1 MTPPMT
7 KSPMVLARAAL
18 DTARK
23 ALEPYSSRHSR
34 HDFTQAQLFAI
45 LVLRTFFQTD
55 YRGIVELLRDFSEL
69 RTALDLHKV
78 PHWTTL
84 QKAQD
89 RLVKKGLLT
98 YSSESCSEEPASF
111 ISWTTPPG
119 PSSTRRVSKPAM

>member
-1 MTPPMT
+1 MT
-7 KSPMVLARAAL
+7 KSPTVLARAAL
-18 DTARK
+18 ETARR
-23 ALEPYSSRHSR
+23 ALGPYSSRHSR

-45 LVLRTFFQTD
+45 LVLKTFFQTD
-55 YRGIVELLRDFSEL
+55 YRGIVELLREFAEL
-69 RTALDLHKV
+69 RAVLELRKV

-98 YSSESCSEEPASF
+98 YSSEPCSAEPESF

-119 PSSTRRVSKPAM
+119 PSSMRRASKPAM